1 MPINVFLI
9 EDNPGDAYIIK
20 EMLKEIKT
28 THFDLKTAESLEKG
42 LKELENS
49 KFDILLLDLSL
60 PDSYGIETFEELYQ
74 KMPRLPIII
83 LSGLSDEQL
92 ALNAV
97 SKGAQDYLVKGSV
110 DSNLLVRSIKYAI
123 ERKRLECQLKDS
135 EEKYRIMVE
144 KTKSGL
150 FLIGPNNKLNYV
162 NKQMADMLGYE
173 PQEMI
178 GKSVN
183 QFMVPESLKKFKKR
197 MQKSEK
203 NLNHL
208 SEIKFIHKNGSY
220 IWAITTTGP
229 IYGYM
234 GEYRG
239 SVSIMT
245 DISAR
250 KGLEKSM
257 MQALMDKDEN
267 FRQIMNSML
276 EAMKPLIDQG
286 YIEGQYQTKLA

>member
-1 MPINVFLI
+1 MLINVFLI

-20 EMLKEIKT
+20 EMLKEIET
-28 THFDLKTAESLEKG
+28 TQFNLITADSLEKG
-42 LKELENS
+42 LNGLKNS

-60 PDSYGIETFEELYQ
+60 PDSYGIETFNEIYQ

-97 SKGAQDYLVKGSV
+97 AKGAQDYLVKGSV

-123 ERKRLECQLKDS
+123 ERKQLECKLKDS

-150 FLIGPNNKLNYV
+150 FLIDINNKLSYV
-162 NKQMADMLGYE
+162 NKHMADMLGYG
-173 PQEMI
+173 PKEMI
-178 GKSVN
+178 GKPVN
-183 QFMVPESLKKFKKR
+183 LFMDPSSLKNFKKR
-197 MQKSEK
+197 INKSEK
-203 NLNHL
+203 NKNHL

-220 IWAITTTGP
+220 IWAITTTGA
-229 IYGYM
+229 IHDYFGK
-234 GEYRG
+234 YRG

-267 FRQIMNSML
+267 FRVIMNNML

-286 YIEGQYQTKLA
+286 YMEGQYQTKLA

>member
-28 THFDLKTAESLEKG
+28 TQFDLKIAESLETG
-42 LKELENS
+42 LKKLENS
-49 KFDILLLDLSL
+49 NFDVLLLDLSL
-60 PDSYGIETFEELYQ
+60 PDSYGIETFEEFYR

-97 SKGAQDYLVKGSV
+97 TKGAQDYLVKGSV

-197 MQKSEK
+197 IQKSEK

-208 SEIKFIHKNGSY
+208 SEIKFIHKKGSY